1 MKPRLL
7 IFHRT
12 IAPYRIDFFNSL
24 SKAFET
30 RICLQYKNLLNQK
43 FDYEKILEQLDFSPV
58 YLKEFARVKNTIIST
73 GFWKKLNETNPDIV
87 LVSEFGLDC
96 IATLLH
102 KWFYRKKYK
111 VVSVCDDS
119 YNMVAE
125 NNDFSKIHRLL
136 RQWIVPILDELILV
150 EPKVTAWY
158 LEKYGKGV
166 WFPIIKNEIIVR
178 EQYKNLLSISSDTV
192 KKYRLENKKVFLFVG
207 RLVALKNVDTIINAF
222 SQLNNDRTALV
233 VVGDGPERNRLE
245 KLASSKESCIIF
257 TGRLE
262 GDVLYQWYNIANC
275 FILASYQEP
284 FGAVTNEAL
293 LAGCKCIIS
302 NKAGSQCL
310 IDEGVNGYK
319 IDPMDTEGLTSKM
332 RQIIE
337 ECLPVDFKA
346 LRPSQMPFTYHQ
358 SISELIE
365 HLNEIITIQ
374 KK

>member
-1 MKPRLL
+1 MKPHLL

-30 RICLQYKNLLNQK
+30 RVCLQYKNLLSQQ
-43 FDYEKILEQLDFSPV
+43 FDYEKILAQLEFSPI
-58 YLKEFARVKNTIIST
+58 YLRRLFRLKSRIISM
-73 GFWKKLNETNPDIV
+73 GYFSQLNDFKPDVV

-96 IATLLH
+96 IVTLIH
-102 KWFYRKKYK
+102 KWIYRKNYK

-136 RQWIVPILDELILV
+136 RQWIVPKLDELILV

-158 LEKYGKGV
+158 HEKYGKGV

-178 EQYKNLLSISSDTV
+178 EKYKNLLSISSDTV
-192 KKYRLENKKVFLFVG
+192 KKYRIENKIVFLFVG

-233 VVGDGPERNRLE
+233 VVGDGPERNHLE

-293 LAGCKCIIS
+293 LAGCKCLIS

-310 IDEGVNGYK
+310 IEEGVNGYT
-319 IDPMDTEGLTSKM
+319 IDSMNTDGLISKM

-358 SISELIE
+358 SIRKFID
-365 HLNEIITIQ
+365 HLNDIITI
-374 KK
+374 